1 MSERPTRIGY
11 KILSVCAL
19 IVGSGAFTAGSAA
32 TLDDVKQRGR
42 LICGVETGLAGFAMR
57 ADGDRW
63 IGFDVD
69 FCRAVAAAIFADGDA
84 VEFKP
89 LTAAER
95 FGALQSGAIDL
106 LARNTTWTFT
116 RDVDF
121 GFEFVGVMFYDGQ
134 GFLVPKALGV
144 TQALEL
150 NGARICIETGTTSE
164 LNLADYYRRHKMMF
178 ESVVVSTSDEA
189 RRTYL
194 ANACDTYTSDRSAL
208 AATRSMLPDPSAHI
222 LLPDY
227 ISKEPLSPLVRHDDN
242 QWADLVRWVRNV
254 LILAEE
260 LDVSSEN
267 AMELRATSVDPDVR
281 RLLGAEGELG
291 VKLGLTADWAFDVIM
306 SGGNYR
312 EIFDRNLGPD
322 TPLALDRGLNALWS
336 DGGILYAPPL
346 R

>member
-1 MSERPTRIGY
+1 MSHRLTRIGY
-11 KILSVCAL
+11 KILCVCVL
-19 IVGSGAFTAGSAA
+19 IMGSGTFTVASAS
-32 TLDDVKQRGR
+32 TLEDIKERGR
-42 LICGVETGLAGFAMR
+42 LICGVETGLAGFAVR
-57 ADGDRW
+57 TGGDRW
-63 IGFDVD
+63 TGFDVD
-69 FCRAVAAAIFADGDA
+69 FCRAVAAAIFTDGDA
-84 VEFKP
+84 VEFRP

-95 FGALQSGAIDL
+95 FSTLQSGAIDL
-106 LARNTTWTFT
+106 LARNTTWTFS
-116 RDVDF
+116 RDVEL

-164 LNLADYYRRHKMMF
+164 LNLADYYRRNRMMF

-189 RRTYL
+189 RNRYSS
-194 ANACDTYTSDRSAL
+194 NDCDAYTSDTSAL

-227 ISKEPLSPLVRHDDN
+227 ISKEPLSPLVRHGDN
-242 QWADLVRWVRNV
+242 EWADVVRWVRNV

-260 LDVSSEN
+260 LGVSSEN
-267 AMELRATSVDPDVR
+267 AVELRETSINPDVR
-281 RLLGAEGELG
+281 RLLGVEGELG
-291 VKLGLTADWAFDVIM
+291 VKLGLTTDWAFDAIM

-312 EIFDRNLGPD
+312 EIFNRNLGPE